1 MSSPRSM
8 TPFKAGLLA
17 AVVLALLIFFGF
29 SKANPFANPYELKAA
44 FREVRSLKPRSP
56 VRIAGVDVGRVTKIE
71 SLSEGGAA
79 EVTMELSEDAL
90 PLHAD
95 AKLRVRPRILLE
107 GNFFVDLRPGSPSA
121 PELGDG
127 ETVPVSQTSA
137 AVTLP
142 EILEVLDT
150 DTRADLRTLL
160 YEFGTVGLVEG
171 GGARAFNRTLPLL
184 APAYR
189 LTAITNDALL
199 GVDPRR
205 DLRRLLR
212 GQARAFGA
220 LADNPEA
227 LKELVTDLNVT
238 AGALARQDSALSAS
252 VPALRDT
259 LRVALPAL
267 DAVNNALP
275 TLRAFSLEAVPGVRS
290 TLGTLDAGIP
300 WIRQATGLVSQ
311 DELRGLSAD
320 LREAVPSLVSLNT
333 DLIPLLNQLRAL
345 SSCTNRV
352 LVPFAESEIPS
363 LEPGNRGQE
372 VRRQINRSFVGLAG
386 ESRVNDANTP
396 VFHVQ
401 GVPPSNLALGRIQPA
416 APPDPNTPP
425 RHRPDV
431 ACETQDPPNLT
442 APGGPAPAYS
452 AVGGGP

>member
-1 MSSPRSM
+1 MSARRAM

-17 AVVLALLIFFGF
+17 AVVLGLLAFFGF
-29 SKANPFANPYELKAA
+29 TKTNPFDNPYELKAA
-44 FREVRSLKPRSP
+44 FRDVRSLKPRSP
-56 VRIAGVDVGRVTKIE
+56 VRIAGVDVGRVTKVD
-71 SLSEGGAA
+71 SLSEDGAA

-90 PLHAD
+90 PVHSD
-95 AKLRVRPRILLE
+95 ATLRVRPRILLE

-121 PELGDG
+121 AELDDG
-127 ETVPVSQTSA
+127 GTVPLSQTSA
-137 AVTLP
+137 SVTLP

-160 YEFGTVGLVEG
+160 YELGTVALVEG

-199 GVDPRR
+199 GLDPRR
-205 DLRRLLR
+205 DIRRLLR
-212 GQARAFGA
+212 GQARTFGA

-259 LRVALPAL
+259 LRAGQPAL
-267 DAVNNALP
+267 AAVNNTLP

-290 TLGTLDAGIP
+290 SVATLDAAIP

-311 DELRGLSAD
+311 DELRGLAAD
-320 LREAVPSLVSLNT
+320 LRQAVPSLVQLNT
-333 DLIPLLNQLRAL
+333 ELVPLLNRLRAL
-345 SSCTNRV
+345 SSCTNQV

-363 LEPGNRGQE
+363 LEPGNAGQQ

-396 VFHVQ
+396 VFHIQ
-401 GVPPSNLALGRIQPA
+401 AVPPSNLALGRIQPA
-416 APPDPNTPP
+416 APPDANTPP
-425 RHRPDV
+425 PHRPDV
-431 ACETQDPPNLT
+431 ACETQEPPNLT
-442 APGGPAPAYS
+442 APGGPATTYGA
-452 AVGGGP
+452 GP

>member
-1 MSSPRSM
+1 M

-17 AVVLALLIFFGF
+17 AVVLGLLVFFGF
-29 SKANPFANPYELKAA
+29 SKANPFADPYELKAA
-44 FREVRSLKPRSP
+44 FRDVRSLKPRSP
-56 VRIAGVDVGRVTKIE
+56 VRIAGVDVGRVTKVD
-71 SLSEGGAA
+71 SLAEDGAA

-95 AKLRVRPRILLE
+95 ATLRVRPRILLE

-121 PELGDG
+121 AELDDG
-127 ETVPVSQTSA
+127 ATVPLTQTSA
-137 AVTLP
+137 SVTLP

-150 DTRADLRTLL
+150 DTRADLRSLL
-160 YEFGTVGLVEG
+160 YEFGTVALVEG
-171 GGARAFNRTLPLL
+171 GGARAINRTLPLL

-189 LTAITNDALL
+189 LTAITNEALL
-199 GVDPRR
+199 GLDPRR
-205 DLRRLLR
+205 DIRRLLR

-252 VPALRDT
+252 VPALNDT
-259 LRVALPAL
+259 LRVGQPAL
-267 DAVNNALP
+267 AAVNDALP

-290 TLGTLDAGIP
+290 TVGTLGAAIP
-300 WIRQATGLVSQ
+300 WIRQATGLVGQ
-311 DELRGLSAD
+311 DELRGLAAD
-320 LREAVPSLVSLNT
+320 LRQAVPSLVQLNN
-333 DLIPLLNQLRAL
+333 DLIPLLNRLRAA
-345 SSCTNRV
+345 SSCTNLV

-363 LEPGNRGQE
+363 LERGNSGQQ

-401 GVPPSNLALGRIQPA
+401 AVPPSNLALGQIQPA
-416 APPDPNTPP
+416 SPPDPNTPP
-425 RHRPDV
+425 PHRPDV
-431 ACETQDPPNLT
+431 ACETQEPPNLR
-442 APGGPAPAYS
+442 APGGSASAYS
-452 AVGGGP
+452 AVSP

>member
-1 MSSPRSM
+1 MTGRRGL
-8 TPFKAGLLA
+8 TPFKAGLLT
-17 AVVLALLIFFGF
+17 AVILVLLAYFGF
-29 SKANPFANPYELKAA
+29 SKDNPFANPYELKAA
-44 FREVRSLKPRSP
+44 FRDVRSLKPRSP
-56 VRIAGVDVGRVTKIE
+56 VRIAGVDVGQVTKIE
-71 SLSEGGAA
+71 TLSEDGAA
-79 EVTMELSEDAL
+79 QVTMEMKEDAL
-90 PLHAD
+90 PLHTD
-95 AKLRVRPRILLE
+95 ATLRVRPRILLE
-107 GNFFVDLRPGSPSA
+107 GNFFVDLQPGSPSA
-121 PELGDG
+121 AQLDDG
-127 ETVPVSQTSA
+127 ETVPVTQTSA
-137 AVTLP
+137 SVTLP

-160 YEFGTVGLVEG
+160 YEFGTVGLIQG

-189 LTAITNDALL
+189 LTAITNEALL

-205 DLRRLLR
+205 DIRRLLR

-238 AGALARQDSALSAS
+238 AGALARQDSALAAS

-259 LRVALPAL
+259 LSAGLPAL

-275 TLRAFSLEAVPGVRS
+275 TLRAFSLEATPGVRS
-290 TLGTLDAGIP
+290 TVGTLDAAIP
-300 WIRQATGLVSQ
+300 WIEQATGLVGQ

-320 LREAVPSLVSLNT
+320 LRQAVPSLVRLNT
-333 DLIPLLNQLRAL
+333 DLIPLLNRLRPI
-345 SSCTNRV
+345 SSCTNQV

-363 LEPGNRGQE
+363 LEPGNAGQE

-386 ESRVNDANTP
+386 ESRNNDANTP

-401 GVPPSNLALGRIQPA
+401 GVAPSNLALGQIQPA
-416 APPDPNTPP
+416 APLDPNTPP
-425 RHRPDV
+425 SHRPDV
-431 ACETQDPPNLT
+431 PCETQEPPNLT

-452 AVGGGP
+452 ATGGGP